1 MFATDGS
8 DSINSEIG
16 AYSNNKGMT
25 EAEILFTRKCYHAEI
40 NLVDEKIGEIVSA
53 INT

>member
-8 DSINSEIG
+8 DSTNGRIG
-16 AYSNNKGMT
+16 SYSNNKGMT
-25 EAEILFTRKCYHAEI
+25 DAEILFTRKCYHAEI
-40 NLVDEKIGEIVSA
+40 NLVDEKIGQIVSA